1 MPNSIFDTGLGRNPA
16 NFTALSPLGFVERS
30 ATVFP
35 ELTAVVHGRGATQ
48 VRRTWREVYAR
59 SRQLAHALAR
69 AGIGRGDT
77 VAVMLPN
84 TPEMVEAHYG
94 IPMAG
99 AILNA
104 LNTRLDAT
112 SIAFMLEHG
121 EAKTIIVDREFAP
134 TVRAAL
140 EQLKQPLPVIDVDDP
155 VYDGEERPLGGTSY
169 EAFLATGSADY
180 AWPQP
185 ADEWDAIAL
194 NYTSGTTGNP
204 KGVVYSHRG
213 AYTNAVSNVLV
224 WAMPH
229 HPVYLWTLPMF
240 HCNGWCFPWTIAAM
254 AGTHVCLRR
263 VEAPTVF
270 DAIRQHRVT
279 HYCGAPIVHSMLI
292 SAPESLK
299 RGIDHRVSAMVAAA
313 SPPASM
319 IEGMDRLGFDLT
331 HVYGLTEVY
340 GPATVCARQP
350 AWSSLDVGERAMLN
364 GRQGVRYT
372 LEEGVAVLD
381 PETMQPVPWDG
392 ETIGE
397 VMFRGNIAMKGYL
410 KNEKATR
417 EAFAGGWF
425 HSGDLA
431 VVHAD
436 GYLRIK
442 DRSKDI
448 IISGGEN
455 ISSIEVEDALFRHP
469 AVISAAV
476 VAQPDAR
483 WGEVPCA
490 FVELKEGVT
499 LTAEELLVH
508 CRKYLAGFKM
518 PKRVVFGPLP
528 KTSTGKIQ
536 KFMLRQQAKS
546 ASAIDV

>member
-1 MPNSIFDTGLGRNPA
+1 MEPSPYRHGLDRNPA
-16 NFTALSPLGFVERS
+16 NYAALSPLGFVERA

-35 ELTAVVHGRGATQ
+35 DLPAVIHGSGPRLL
-48 VRRTWREVYAR
+48 RRSWREVYAR

-99 AILNA
+99 AVLNA
-104 LNTRLDAT
+104 LNTRLDPA
-112 SIAFMLEHG
+112 SIAFMLDHG
-121 EAKTIIVDREFAP
+121 EARAVIVDREFAP
-134 TVRAAL
+134 TMRAAL
-140 EQLKQPLPVIDVDDP
+140 AQIARRTLLIDVDDP
-155 VYDGEERPLGGTSY
+155 VYDGAGPTLGGTRY
-169 EAFLATGSADY
+169 EDFLAGGAPDY
-180 AWPQP
+180 AWPTVD
-185 ADEWDAIAL
+185 DEWDAIAL
-194 NYTSGTTGNP
+194 NYTSGTTGHP

-240 HCNGWCFPWTIAAM
+240 HCNGWCFPWTVAAM

-263 VEAPTVF
+263 VDAAAVF
-270 DAIRQHRVT
+270 EAIRTHRVT
-279 HYCGAPIVHSMLI
+279 HYCGAPIVHSMLVN
-292 SAPESLK
+292 APQELK

-313 SPPASM
+313 APPASM

-340 GPATVCARQP
+340 GPATVCAKQP
-350 AWSSLDVGERAMLN
+350 AWAELDVGERAIKN
-364 GRQGVRYT
+364 SRQGVRYT

-381 PETMQPVPWDG
+381 PETLQPVPWDG
-392 ETIGE
+392 QTIGE

-410 KNEKATR
+410 KNEPATR
-417 EAFAGGWF
+417 EAFRGGWF

-431 VVHAD
+431 VVHPD

-455 ISSIEVEDALFRHP
+455 ISSIEVEDALYRHP
-469 AVISAAV
+469 AVIAAAV
-476 VAQPDAR
+476 VAQPDEK

-490 FVELKEGVT
+490 FVELKDGVE
-499 LTAEELLVH
+499 LTAEELLAF
-508 CRKYLAGFKM
+508 CRRSLAGFKM

-546 ASAIDV
+546 AAAIDV

>member
-1 MPNSIFDTGLGRNPA
+1 MNIFEAGLERNAA
-16 NFTALSPLGFVERS
+16 NFAPLSPLPFLER
-30 ATVFP
+30 AAAVFP
-35 ELTAVVHGRGATQ
+35 SLPAVVHGRGSAAL
-48 VRRTWREVYAR
+48 RFSWAELYAR
-59 SRQLAHALAR
+59 CRRLAHALAQR
-69 AGIGRGDT
+69 GIGRGDT

-84 TPEMVEAHYG
+84 TPTMVEAHFG
-94 IPMAG
+94 IPMTG
-99 AILNA
+99 AVLNA
-104 LNTRLDAT
+104 MNTRLDAA
-112 SIAFMLEHG
+112 SIAFQLNHG
-121 EAKTIIVDREFAP
+121 EAKVLITDREFAP
-134 TVRAAL
+134 TISDAL
-140 EQLKQPLPVIDVDDP
+140 ASVDRELLVIDVDDP
-155 VYDGEERPLGGTSY
+155 IYDGPGQRIGALDY
-169 EAFLATGSADY
+169 EAFLAQGNAGH
-180 AWPQP
+180 AWNAP

-254 AGTHVCLRR
+254 AGTHVCLRK
-263 VEAPTVF
+263 VEARAVF
-270 DAIRQHRVT
+270 DAIREHGVT

-292 SAPESLK
+292 NAPDEMK
-299 RGIDHRVSAMVAAA
+299 QGIAHKVHAMVAAA
-313 SPPASM
+313 APPASM
-319 IEGMDRLGFDLT
+319 IEGMDRMGFDLT

-350 AWSSLDVGERAMLN
+350 AWAALDVGERAMKN
-364 GRQGVRYT
+364 SRQGVRYT
-372 LEEGVAVLD
+372 LEEAVAVLE
-381 PETMQPVPWDG
+381 PESMQPVPADG

-397 VMFRGNIAMKGYL
+397 IMFRGNIMMKGYL
-410 KNEKATR
+410 KNETATA
-417 EAFAGGWF
+417 EAFRGGWF
-425 HSGDLA
+425 HTGDLA
-431 VVHAD
+431 VVHPD

-455 ISSIEVEDALFRHP
+455 ISSIEVEDALYRHP
-469 AVISAAV
+469 AVIAAAV

-490 FVELKEGVT
+490 FVELKEGVA
-499 LTAEELLVH
+499 LTEHDLLQH
-508 CRKYLAGFKM
+508 CRAYLAGFKM
-518 PKRVVFGPLP
+518 PKRIIFGLLP

-536 KFMLRQQAKS
+536 KFVLRQQAKS
-546 ASAIDV
+546 AAAIDV